1 MSDEQPPKQDKQR
14 RPRGPWRALP
24 DGWQTARR
32 PDGVWLQR
40 RRADGMWED
49 VSGPYTQRSHAIDA
63 YLRRFLQ
70 VTK

>member
-1 MSDEQPPKQDKQR
+1 MSDETPTPAR

-40 RRADGMWED
+40 RDANGKWDD
-49 VSGPYTQRSHAIDA
+49 VSGPYKQRSHAIDA
-63 YLRRFLQ
+63 YLRRQLRGGSAE
-70 VTK
+70 K